1 MRNDAGGAMDAV
13 SIQDEPALR
22 LAAMAH
28 QGPYTGIGAVFEH
41 LMAWG
46 VGRGLV
52 GPETRFIGLFLDDP
66 ANVPAERLRS
76 NACMTVPEGVA
87 TRGEGVRVIFPR
99 AQRLAVT
106 LFRGPYA
113 ELPAA
118 YDRIR
123 TWMAA
128 QGLEADR
135 FEPCRE
141 EYLNDCRAL
150 PPAEWLTRVMV
161 PLKG

>member
-1 MRNDAGGAMDAV
+1 MTSKLSAMVWLPSGFLFAGRTIRRDGPGSSHVGGGGAGLTARSLMAGMRNDAGGAMDAV

-66 ANVPAERLRS
+66 ASVPAERLRS
-76 NACMTVPEGVA
+76 NACMTVP
-87 TRGEGVRVIFPR
+87 
-99 AQRLAVT
+99 
-106 LFRGPYA
+106 
-113 ELPAA
+113 
-118 YDRIR
+118 
-123 TWMAA
+123 
-128 QGLEADR
+128 
-135 FEPCRE
+135 
-141 EYLNDCRAL
+141 
-150 PPAEWLTRVMV
+150 
-161 PLKG
+161 